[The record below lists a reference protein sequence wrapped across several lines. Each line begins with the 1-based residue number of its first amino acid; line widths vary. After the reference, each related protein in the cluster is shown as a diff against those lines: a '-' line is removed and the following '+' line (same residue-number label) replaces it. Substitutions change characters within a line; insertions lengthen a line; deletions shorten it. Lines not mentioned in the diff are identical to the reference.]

1 MSMKTRTIYLAICD
15 YPGCCLGHEFWESTE
30 EKDND

>member
-1 MSMKTRTIYLAICD
+1 MSMKTRTTYLAICD
-15 YPGCCLGHEFWESTE
+15 YSDCCLGHEFWESTE

>member
-1 MSMKTRTIYLAICD
+1 MSIRTRTTYLAIYD
-15 YPGCCLGHEFWESTE
+15 YPGCCLGHDFWESTE